1 MIDNKLVPK
10 KIVEEL
16 DKYIVSQD
24 EAKKNVAIS
33 LRNRYRR
40 KEIENETLRKEITPK
55 NIILM
60 GSTGVGKTEIARRL
74 AKITDSPFL
83 KVEATKYTE
92 VGYVG
97 KDVESIIKDLVAVTI
112 TKLKNEK
119 IESLRKEY
127 YMNAV
132 ENVAKKLNS
141 LDTLNDEFKNELVN
155 HIL

>member
-92 VGYVG
+92 VG
-97 KDVESIIKDLVAVTI
+97 L
-112 TKLKNEK
+112 
-119 IESLRKEY
+119 SLI
-127 YMNAV
+127 
-132 ENVAKKLNS
+132 
-141 LDTLNDEFKNELVN
+141 
-155 HIL
+155 HISEPTRH

>member
-60 GSTGVGKTEIARRL
+60 GSTGVGKQKLQEDLQKLQTRL
-74 AKITDSPFL
+74 F
-83 KVEATKYTE
+83 
-92 VGYVG
+92 
-97 KDVESIIKDLVAVTI
+97 
-112 TKLKNEK
+112 
-119 IESLRKEY
+119 
-127 YMNAV
+127 
-132 ENVAKKLNS
+132 
-141 LDTLNDEFKNELVN
+141 
-155 HIL
+155 